1 MNAKRK
7 VTIAI
12 LELVALIQT
21 VVSNVT
27 AKKDMKVQDEK
38 ANARISMSAKTVN
51 MTAMQ
56 TQNAM
61 IQMEVTT
68 ASVTT
73 ATKEAGAMVTAP
85 M

>member
-7 VTIAI
+7 VMIAI

-38 ANARISMSAKTVN
+38 ANARISMSARTVN